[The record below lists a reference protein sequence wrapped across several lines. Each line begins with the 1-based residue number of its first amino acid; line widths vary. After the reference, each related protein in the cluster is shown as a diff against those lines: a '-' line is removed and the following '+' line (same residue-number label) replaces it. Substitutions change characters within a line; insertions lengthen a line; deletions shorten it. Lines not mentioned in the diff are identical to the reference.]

1 MKISKPSPN
10 LSRNDFDMSHRFLN
24 TMNFGELLPTL
35 CLETVPDD
43 YFEIKA
49 SNLVRAIPMVS
60 SPFLRAKQHI
70 DLWFVPYS
78 DLWHNFNQFIVGRK
92 DPLGA
97 SLKDYR
103 YCPRANFREFVG
115 GVNSVIGRGDTDI
128 VGRDYYKGAV
138 KIFNLL
144 GYGSLDRL
152 RSQMVQ
158 SQVDYPDFNLWRVL
172 AYNKIWYDEYR
183 NKYYD
188 DGSHMVGNSVLTNV
202 SKLFNVDDLDCA
214 SVATSKITS
223 SDVIDR
229 LVPMFQMRYRQWKK
243 DLFTGLLPSTQFGD
257 VSSVNIGPF
266 NVLNSVWLKNE
277 NSNLSDYQ
285 NVVVGEDGIARVSNT
300 GASTVVSDS
309 DKWRIQASQQGTVK
323 NFQVFGRFAD
333 STAVPHFDVL
343 ALRKS
348 EAIQKWR
355 QIALMSGNSAYD
367 NMRGHYGVTP
377 DHDRDHRP
385 TYIGSVDAP
394 LQIGDINASAETGQ
408 SGNEVLGSVAGKG
421 LSSLDEKVFKFKAN
435 DFGIIMGI
443 SSLLPEAEY
452 ECSGVDRLNQLLE
465 SDDYF
470 KPEYQNLGLE
480 AVGSYDFLV
489 EDNLGLS
496 VLGYAPRYYGYKQKL
511 DKVTDKYRHTG
522 GQFRQWASPKY
533 DILSTLGMNHPL
545 AGLYVNPALYNVNFV
560 ADVDSSD
567 QFMNDQYW
575 DVKAV
580 RPMSELGLAQF

>member
-97 SLKDYR
+97 SLNDYR
-103 YCPRANFREFVG
+103 YCPRANFREFVS
-115 GVNSVIGRGDTDI
+115 GVNSIIGRGDTDI
-128 VGRDYYKGAV
+128 VGRDYFKGAAKV
-138 KIFNLL
+138 FNLL
-144 GYGSLDRL
+144 GYGSLERL
-152 RSQMVQ
+152 RTQMVQ

-188 DGSHMVGNSVLTNV
+188 DGTHLLGNSVLSNV
-202 SKLFNVDDLDCA
+202 SKIFNVDDLVCA
-214 SVATSKITS
+214 SVGTSRITG
-223 SDVIDR
+223 SDILDR

-243 DLFTGLLPSTQFGD
+243 DLFTGLLPSTQFGA
-257 VSSVNIGPF
+257 VSSVDTHWDGIQARLALRF
-266 NVLNSVWLKNE
+266 KNT
-277 NSNLSDYQ
+277 NPLADGM
-285 NVVVGEDGIARVSNT
+285 NVVTMSNGNLAAGT
-300 GASTVVSDS
+300 DSSALSLNDSDS
-309 DKWRIQASQQGTVK
+309 WNLTDSQGNISRIAAFSGTQATTP
-323 NFQVFGRFAD
+323 N
-333 STAVPHFDVL
+333 FDVL

-489 EDNLGLS
+489 EDILGLS

-560 ADVDSSD
+560 ADVSTSD

-575 DVKAV
+575 DIKAV

>member
-97 SLKDYR
+97 SFNDYR
-103 YCPRANFREFVG
+103 YCPRANYREFVG

-128 VGRDYYKGAV
+128 VGRDFYKGAV

-152 RSQMVQ
+152 RTQMVQ

-202 SKLFNVDDLDCA
+202 SKIFNVDDLSCA
-214 SVATSKITS
+214 TVGTSRITG
-223 SDVIDR
+223 SDVLDR

-243 DLFTGLLPSTQFGD
+243 DLFTGLLPSTQFGA
-257 VSSVNIGPF
+257 V
-266 NVLNSVWLKNE
+266 
-277 NSNLSDYQ
+277 
-285 NVVVGEDGIARVSNT
+285 
-300 GASTVVSDS
+300 STVESLQGITRLSQFGLNTSLSSGVILGTSQGRTKVQGLSGTGVTGTGDS
-309 DKWRIQASQQGTVK
+309 VAFTPTNYQGNPV
-323 NFQVFGRFAD
+323 QLL
-333 STAVPHFDVL
+333 STTSNEYGNGFDVL

-355 QIALMSGNSAYD
+355 QIALLSGNSAYD

-435 DFGIIMGI
+435 DFGVIMGI

-560 ADVDSSD
+560 ADVDTSD

-575 DVKAV
+575 DIKAV

>member
-24 TMNFGELLPTL
+24 SMNFGELLPTL

-97 SLKDYR
+97 SLNDYR
-103 YCPRANFREFVG
+103 FCPRANYREFVG
-115 GVNSVIGRGDTDI
+115 GVNSIIGRGDTDI
-128 VGRDYYKGAV
+128 VGRDYFKGASKV
-138 KIFNLL
+138 FNLL
-144 GYGSLDRL
+144 GYGSLERL
-152 RSQMVQ
+152 RTQMVQ

-188 DGSHMVGNSVLTNV
+188 DGTHLLGSSVLSNV
-202 SKLFNVDDLDCA
+202 SKIFNVDDLACS
-214 SVATSKITS
+214 SVGTSRITGT
-223 SDVIDR
+223 DVLDR

-243 DLFTGLLPSTQFGD
+243 DLFTGLLPSTQFGA
-257 VSSVNIGPF
+257 VSSVRALEGLTVATSF
-266 NVLNSVWLKNE
+266 KLKNAHTGATGTLE
-277 NSNLSDYQ
+277 VTSGG
-285 NVVVGEDGIARVSNT
+285 NVGVNT
-300 GASTVVSDS
+300 GT
-309 DKWRIQASQQGTVK
+309 GTVATGTDTWGITLDG
-323 NFQVFGRFAD
+323 NPYSLLGRKYGD
-333 STAVPHFDVL
+333 TIVNGFDVL

-489 EDNLGLS
+489 EDVLGLS

-560 ADVDSSD
+560 ADVATSD

-575 DVKAV
+575 DIKAV